1 MAGNHYENAVQ
12 VMRTDNGRASAAI
25 PSRSLNRLSA
35 RELIRLL
42 ELGEISSIDILR
54 DCLARIEEREK
65 TVQAWAHL
73 EPDAAYAEAARIAGR
88 PDRGVLRGI
97 PLGVKDVID
106 TADMPTA
113 YGSPIYEGHR
123 PAADAAVVAAVRAAG
138 GIVLGKTVT
147 AEFAHRYPGPTT
159 HPLDPSRT
167 PGGSSSG
174 SAACVA
180 DFMVPLA
187 LGTQTTASTVRPASY
202 CGVVG
207 YRPSYGLVSCW
218 GIKPSAGSFD
228 TVGVF
233 ARDIPDCTL
242 LRDILL
248 GIEPR
253 PVQLSDN
260 APRIGFC
267 RTILWPMVEPAAAAR
282 IEAAVSRLAA
292 GGAPVIDVDLPSVFE
307 PVASAHRVISSY
319 ELARNLVAERL
330 FHADQLSPLLK
341 EGKMAEGLRYGMPD
355 YFAAVK
361 QLEAARMAVDGVF
374 ASFDILITPGTTGI
388 APVGTASTGTS
399 DFGAIWTA
407 LHLPSMSVP
416 LPDRLEGMPLGVQ
429 LVTPRGEDIKL
440 GDMALWIANKW
451 R

>member
-1 MAGNHYENAVQ
+1 
-12 VMRTDNGRASAAI
+12 MRTSDVRACGAM

-54 DCLARIEEREK
+54 DCLARIDEREE
-65 TVQAWAHL
+65 TVRAWAHL
-73 EPDAAYAEAARIAGR
+73 EADAAYAEAARIAGQ
-88 PDRGVLRGI
+88 PSRGILRGI

-113 YGSPIYEGHR
+113 YGSPIYQGHR
-123 PAADAAVVAAVRAAG
+123 PAADAAVVAAVKGAG

-147 AEFAHRYPGPTT
+147 AEFAHRFPGPTT

-187 LGTQTTASTVRPASY
+187 LGTQTTASTIRPASY

-218 GIKPSAGSFD
+218 GIKPSSGSFD

-233 ARDIPDCTL
+233 ARDIPDCAL
-242 LRDILL
+242 LRDVLL
-248 GIEPR
+248 GVEPQ
-253 PVQLSDN
+253 PVRLPDN

-267 RTILWPMVEPAAAAR
+267 RTRLWPMVEPAAASR

-292 GGAPVIDVDLPSVFE
+292 SGAHVIDVNLPAVFD
-307 PVASAHRVISSY
+307 PVASAHRAISSY
-319 ELARNLVAERL
+319 ELAQNLVAERL
-330 FHADQLSPLLK
+330 FHEDKLSRLLK
-341 EGKMAEGLRYGMPD
+341 EGKMAEGLHCSIPD
-355 YFAAVK
+355 YFEAVK
-361 QLEAARMAVDGVF
+361 RLEAARMAIDGVF
-374 ASFDILITPGTTGI
+374 APLDVFITPSTTGI

-407 LHLPSMSVP
+407 LHLPSMSIP
-416 LPDRLEGMPLGVQ
+416 LPDGLMGMPLGIQ
-429 LVTPRGEDIKL
+429 LVARRGEDIKL
-440 GDMALWIANKW
+440 GDMAMWIADKW

>member
-1 MAGNHYENAVQ
+1 M
-12 VMRTDNGRASAAI
+12 

-54 DCLARIEEREK
+54 DCLARIDEREE
-65 TVQAWAHL
+65 TVRAWAHL
-73 EPDAAYAEAARIAGR
+73 EADAAYAEAARIAGQ
-88 PDRGVLRGI
+88 PSRGILRGI

-113 YGSPIYEGHR
+113 YGSPIYQGHR
-123 PAADAAVVAAVRAAG
+123 PAADAAVVAAVKGAG

-147 AEFAHRYPGPTT
+147 AEFAHRFPGPTM

-187 LGTQTTASTVRPASY
+187 LGTQTTASTIRPASY

-218 GIKPSAGSFD
+218 GIKPSSGSFD

-233 ARDIPDCTL
+233 ARDIPDCAL
-242 LRDILL
+242 LRDVLL
-248 GIEPR
+248 GVEPQ
-253 PVQLSDN
+253 PVRLPDN

-267 RTILWPMVEPAAAAR
+267 RTRLWPMVEPAAASR

-292 GGAPVIDVDLPSVFE
+292 SGAHVIDVNLSTVFD
-307 PVASAHRVISSY
+307 PVASAHRAISSY
-319 ELARNLVAERL
+319 ELAQNLVAERL
-330 FHADQLSPLLK
+330 FHEDKLSRLLK
-341 EGKMAEGLRYGMPD
+341 EGKMAEGLHCSIPD
-355 YFAAVK
+355 YFEAVK
-361 QLEAARMAVDGVF
+361 RLEAARMAIDGVF
-374 ASFDILITPGTTGI
+374 APLDVLITPSTTGI

-407 LHLPSMSVP
+407 LHLPSMSIP
-416 LPDRLEGMPLGVQ
+416 LPDGLMGMPLGIQ
-429 LVTPRGEDIKL
+429 LVARRGEDIKL
-440 GDMALWIANKW
+440 GDMAMWIADKW